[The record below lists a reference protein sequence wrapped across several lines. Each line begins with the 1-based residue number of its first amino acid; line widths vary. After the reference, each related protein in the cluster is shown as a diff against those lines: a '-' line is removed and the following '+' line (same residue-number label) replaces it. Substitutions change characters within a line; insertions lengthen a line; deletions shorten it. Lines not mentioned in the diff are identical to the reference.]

1 MKAAFISILTLVILL
16 SACSVQK
23 IKHEAKTLE
32 DEGYLKLN
40 GDLQNRVVMLNG
52 QALSTELGQ
61 RFALKSGTYDL
72 LVSEAGQP
80 ILKRTVFITSGQT
93 VELSIP

>member
-1 MKAAFISILTLVILL
+1 MKAAFIIILTLVILL

-23 IKHEAKTLE
+23 IKHEAKSLE

-40 GDLQNRVVMLNG
+40 GDLQDRVVTLNG
-52 QALSTELGQ
+52 QVLSTELGL

-72 LVSEAGQP
+72 LISEAGQP
-80 ILKRTVFITSGQT
+80 ILKRTVFITGGQT
-93 VELSIP
+93 VEISLP